1 MTFRSSNKTVIAAW
15 QDAGIRRVRAEPHP
29 ASEAVGPSDTETM
42 VGRSFPLGRLRMASA
57 KTGRPDSTPEARIR
71 LAVGARSQITP
82 FPGCE
87 AARVG
92 PANPA
97 GQSRDAV
104 SVGAGA
110 GAIPARR
117 VWSIPDIS

>member
-15 QDAGIRRVRAEPHP
+15 QHAGVRPVQAEPHP

-42 VGRSFPLGRLRMASA
+42 AGRSFPLGRLRMAPA
-57 KTGRPDSTPEARIR
+57 KAGRPDSSPEARIR
-71 LAVGARSQITP
+71 LAVGAQSQVTP
-82 FPGCE
+82 FPGRE
-87 AARVG
+87 AARVR
-92 PANPA
+92 PTNPA

-117 VWSIPDIS
+117 VWGIPDIS